1 MPGPLAAGQRLRWG
15 VLPLWLCPLLARLD
29 GGSLGDRVSVE
40 RWRRLGPVAR
50 EGGSTGDPVLWLP
63 QPSRPLSPV
72 SAPGGLRVAGRG
84 QRSGEER
91 GLLL

>member
-50 EGGSTGDPVLWLP
+50 EGGSTETLSSGC
-63 QPSRPLSPV
+63 PSPLTLSP
-72 SAPGGLRVAGRG
+72 R
-84 QRSGEER
+84 
-91 GLLL
+91 